1 MKSFSHVNPRWAA
14 PLIAL
19 GLVAATAVVPN
30 LLGSANASPPALP
43 PLTPAEL
50 LVKVRTAQVSAL
62 AGTIKLTSNLGLPSL
77 DSLGALGGGGSAT
90 SITSL
95 LAGEHSAQ
103 VWIDGPDRVRI
114 ATQAPLSETNWI
126 RNGSD
131 VWSYDS
137 STLTTTHVSLG
148 GAASS
153 DPADVPETDD
163 SVLDPVHDTPI
174 EFAKSLLDRVTPSTS
189 VTMIDNRMVAG
200 RAVYQLVL
208 TPNDASSTIHDV
220 TFAVDAATGL
230 PLDVKVA
237 AKSSGSTAI
246 EVGFT
251 SIDFSTPS
259 ASTFEFTPPP
269 DSNVVEA
276 KSPADL
282 LSAGADRHGRDGSS
296 DRSGVDRLGTL
307 TTLGSNWTTVALV
320 DKSSI
325 ASQLQSFLSS
335 APQVTVGGAS
345 AHLVTTTLFNV
356 LVFDDGR
363 IAVGAV
369 EPDALETLVANA

>member
-1 MKSFSHVNPRWAA
+1 MKSISHVNPRWAA
-14 PLIAL
+14 PVIAL
-19 GLVAATAVVPN
+19 GLVAATTVVPN
-30 LLGSANASPPALP
+30 LLGSANASPPPLP

-50 LVKVRTAQVSAL
+50 LVKVRTAQVTAL
-62 AGTIKLTSNLGLPSL
+62 SGTIMLTSNLGLPSL

-103 VWIDGPDRVRI
+103 IWIDGPEHVRV
-114 ATQAPLSETNWI
+114 AAQAPLAETNWI

-131 VWSYDS
+131 IWSYDS
-137 STLTTTHVSLG
+137 STLTTTHVALSG
-148 GAASS
+148 HTSADATDAAG
-153 DPADVPETDD
+153 TGD
-163 SVLDPVHDTPI
+163 SILDPVHDTPL
-174 EFAKSLLDRVTPSTS
+174 EFAQSLLDKVTPSTG
-189 VTMIDNRMVAG
+189 VTMTDNRMVAG

-208 TPNDASSTIHDV
+208 TPNDATSTIQDV

-230 PLDVKVA
+230 PLDVQVT

-251 SIDFSTPS
+251 SIDFAAPS

-269 DSNVVEA
+269 DSKVVEA
-276 KSPADL
+276 KNPTDL
-282 LSAGADRHGRDGSS
+282 LSAGADHHDHESGPNGPDLHG
-296 DRSGVDRLGTL
+296 LGKL
-307 TTLGSNWTTVALV
+307 TTLGSNWTTVAV
-320 DKSSI
+320 IAGSSV
-325 ASQLQSFLSS
+325 ASQLRSFLSS

-345 AHLVTTTLFNV
+345 AHLVTTALFNV